1 MKNLARWIVPVLL
14 TALVVTGLYFLL
26 SGTSGKTVTAYFPRT
41 VSLYKG
47 SDVRILGVKVGAI
60 QSVTPEG
67 AQVKVVMNYDT
78 KIVVPADAKAVIV
91 APAVV
96 GDRFVQLAWS
106 QPDTTGPMADNAVLQ
121 ETQTSAPLELDTIFG
136 NIDTLVQAI
145 GPNGANRD
153 GALNDLLTQTAANF
167 KGEGS
172 QFNQT
177 LNDLGGFTQTLDD
190 NKSKFF
196 DSTQKLEGFTNT
208 LAKNDTTVRQFTQDL
223 ANISGLLSDERGDL
237 ANSLTNL
244 ASAMGQVRDF
254 VAKNKDSLGTTIKS
268 LNGVLGV
275 VVHERDALSEILKAA
290 PLALNNVFLVYD
302 PDVGALNA
310 NAHIDAAA
318 TGLATGPTA
327 TLCALIASN
336 DPTGAACKAIQA
348 LKLPRAAFA
357 QTPATSM
364 DLTLGGLVQVTQ

>member
-47 SDVRILGVKVGAI
+47 SDVRILGVKVGSI
-60 QSVTPEG
+60 ESVTPEG

-78 KIVVPADAKAVIV
+78 KIAVPADAKAVIV

-96 GDRFVQLAWS
+96 GDRFVQLTWD

-136 NIDTLVQAI
+136 NIDTLIQAI
-145 GPNGANRD
+145 GPNGANRN

-167 KGEGS
+167 QGQGA

-196 DSTQKLEGFTNT
+196 DSATKLEGFTNT
-208 LAKNDTTVRQFTQDL
+208 LARNDTTVRQFTQDL

-237 ANSLTNL
+237 ASSLTNL
-244 ASAMGQVRDF
+244 ATAMGQVKDF

-310 NAHIDAAA
+310 NAHLDAAI
-318 TGLATGPTA
+318 TGLISHPTQA
-327 TLCALIASN
+327 VCALVASN
-336 DPTGAACKAIQA
+336 DPTGAICNAIKA
-348 LKLPRAAFA
+348 LNLPRAAFG
-357 QTPATSM
+357 QTGATTM
-364 DLTLGGLVQVTQ
+364 DLSLGGLVQVTQ